1 MGNETVTP
9 GDIETEKKKFYR
21 YKSHIFFKDV
31 AIEKVLVFKKIS
43 LVKKAINTFLVT
55 CIRIVKLSYYVECFL
70 KQAII

>member
-1 MGNETVTP
+1 MGKETVTP

-21 YKSHIFFKDV
+21 YKSHIF
-31 AIEKVLVFKKIS
+31 LKIS
-43 LVKKAINTFLVT
+43 LVKKTINNFLVT